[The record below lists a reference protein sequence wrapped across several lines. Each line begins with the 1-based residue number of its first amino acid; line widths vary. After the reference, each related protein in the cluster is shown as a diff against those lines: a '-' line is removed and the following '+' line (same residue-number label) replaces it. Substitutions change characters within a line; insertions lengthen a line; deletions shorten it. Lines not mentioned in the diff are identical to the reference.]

1 MIVVMNRVLIGLL
14 IVMYMIILIGCSNM
28 KFNQTVDKS
37 DLLTETYSIEQIEEL
52 ENSAQTGSI
61 TFSDLKRKL
70 NVQCIRKTHQG
81 YYVVLLLKEG
91 GNAFVFF
98 NEKNVLVRVMAFEHF
113 ESKKEFQSQVVEQM
127 PESEVLKFDSNAIMA
142 PISALEMTVHIVQE
156 GIFIVKY
163 SRLMD
168 GELLE
173 DPIVTSIQFID
184 NESIPK
190 SEDPFVRDEI
200 PFVWGFDKK

>member
-1 MIVVMNRVLIGLL
+1 MNRVLIGLL

>member
-1 MIVVMNRVLIGLL
+1 MNRVLIGLL

-98 NEKNVLVRVMAFEHF
+98 NEKNVLVRVMAFERF